1 MQIKSVPS
9 PDARSR
15 NGRDHR
21 SGGNASPFLYKAQA
35 LAPCPAAT
43 GTSSSTSSGERGLAE
58 LSEVTVRSSGLALAP
73 ATVDDRSIDFPFP
86 SLLIVALHN
95 TNTKSPLSLQDI
107 LFFFTSHN
115 IAHASPSRNPTG
127 RPRLSERHESETE
140 SPRHGPCLVL
150 YKLNHAKKHS
160 QNTVLCT
167 SHAAIQD
174 TTVPPPCSAYPG
186 LAPLPT
192 EPHPLLYQQV
202 SIRHQ
207 IIAQVPPEY
216 VRLCTV
222 CTVSSSSPARVQSR
236 VPVLSGHDLKSKLAS
251 PTTTLV
257 GPGSKIF

>member
-1 MQIKSVPS
+1 MEGII
-9 PDARSR
+9 AL
-15 NGRDHR
+15 GY
-21 SGGNASPFLYKAQA
+21 ASPFLYKAQA

-73 ATVDDRSIDFPFP
+73 ATVDFPFP

-95 TNTKSPLSLQDI
+95 TNTKSLQDI

-192 EPHPLLYQQV
+192 EPHSLLYQQV

-216 VRLCTV
+216 LF
-222 CTVSSSSPARVQSR
+222 PARVQPR
-236 VPVLSGHDLKSKLAS
+236 VPVLGGHDLKSKLAS

-257 GPGSKIF
+257 GPGSEIF

>member
-21 SGGNASPFLYKAQA
+21 SGENASPFLYKAQE

-107 LFFFTSHN
+107 LFFFTSHK

-150 YKLNHAKKHS
+150 
-160 QNTVLCT
+160 C
-167 SHAAIQD
+167 
-174 TTVPPPCSAYPG
+174 
-186 LAPLPT
+186 
-192 EPHPLLYQQV
+192 
-202 SIRHQ
+202 
-207 IIAQVPPEY
+207 
-216 VRLCTV
+216 
-222 CTVSSSSPARVQSR
+222 
-236 VPVLSGHDLKSKLAS
+236 
-251 PTTTLV
+251 
-257 GPGSKIF
+257 